1 MVLPAFAVEAKVVH
15 VLATGLPESIAML
28 SQVYLNHNNA
38 VTGLSE
44 SIAMLSKSM

>member
-28 SQVYLNHNNA
+28 SNLCKLCVVYL
-38 VTGLSE
+38 L
-44 SIAMLSKSM
+44 